1 MRQSKRWFLSFVE
14 EAVLNPDPKYDGFI
28 GGRVEVTGTGSD
40 YPDEEIRFLTSR
52 LSDLYRIRDE
62 FDLKEVGAKDLD
74 RLRRDLRP
82 HQMRVD

>member
-40 YPDEEIRFLTSR
+40 YPDEEIRFFTNKR
-52 LSDLYRIRDE
+52 SDFYRIRDLYDFRE
-62 FDLKEVGAKDLD
+62 VSAKELEQ
-74 RLRRDLRP
+74 LRRDLRP
-82 HQMRVD
+82 HQMRVG